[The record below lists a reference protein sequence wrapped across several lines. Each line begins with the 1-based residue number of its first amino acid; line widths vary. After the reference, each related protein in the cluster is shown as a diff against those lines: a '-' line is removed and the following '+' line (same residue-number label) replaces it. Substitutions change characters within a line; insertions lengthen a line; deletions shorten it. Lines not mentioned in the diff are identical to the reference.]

1 MIGRKKR
8 IRKNHGTYQI
18 IDIPEVR
25 IYSELPSNISTM
37 VITQCQRKHCI
48 GIERGIYLDYK
59 VIIHFDTH

>member
-48 GIERGIYLDYK
+48 GIER
-59 VIIHFDTH
+59 